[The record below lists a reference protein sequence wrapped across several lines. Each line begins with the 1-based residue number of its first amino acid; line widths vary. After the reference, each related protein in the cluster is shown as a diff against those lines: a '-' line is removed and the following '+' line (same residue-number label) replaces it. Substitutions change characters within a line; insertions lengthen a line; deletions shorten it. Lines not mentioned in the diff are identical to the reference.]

1 MQEIINRLDSLA
13 KKVSLIECTDIND
26 IKELFDIYDSI
37 INSDATQLG
46 SMSDRIIKTLFHIFE
61 CLTDATI
68 DAIHVADDIKIK
80 IIDIINNMA
89 ALYTKSISG
98 EMAFVHFLYILNKRK
113 QLYEER
119 DILANCNE
127 YVDRLESLSW
137 LFEIECDGE
146 LAYPIGDLLSSS
158 ILDNFVPDEDHLL
171 YLIASL
177 QLFGNL
183 RQIPV
188 EAKDTI
194 LKYSKQYNL
203 KILELLC
210 DDGKILF
217 GPERKKNME
226 QNRIIVARK
235 DTTILVRTTDLLH
248 EEIPGYTYEYE
259 INANNQRLAKFTTF
273 YLNPSEQLIS
283 LDDFLEK
290 ASADECRKVIIK
302 AISDGAYNIFMCD
315 SIIYNSGSRCFVNWV
330 NPMVSQ
336 DKVIVSDVMG
346 EAATKGNL
354 EKAFFFTL
362 DRHGPKNWCRPA
374 VLVRNDIDILTIDFL
389 IEFCCSVSE
398 GLQITAASFV
408 PQALENWEKDKSVF
422 AQNHIIRLFFEQV
435 LTQRKNITKAMTA
448 YTQFVIKNYD
458 SSGDIDENTRLVMP
472 YAFYMP
478 FQSYEDVLLTFLG
491 VQNANKETYQY
502 VEIEHKVDGQWLKGD
517 TLVDLPILD
526 IKTQDL
532 VIPSHMTA
540 VKYKGLYDTEAN
552 KIYVLTST
560 LDKPAI
566 NAIDTLIPILNRS
579 VIYQENISCIRTL
592 PIDSLYEIIHNIG
605 ISNKITSFFWPKP
618 AVSHLS
624 VEQQVPL
631 LLYKILHHICFYEIQ
646 NKLDKWKKLIFDCHL
661 IDTCKRDAAMYTAF
675 ADETHKLAPG
685 NNCLLISKQQHADKS
700 TLEAILEFPRERSIV
715 DIAFDAQALNS
726 HIELIDNRYCFKT
739 KDGTPYEI
747 KRIIF
752 LTDNIISGA
761 STKIMLKFHLSGQ
774 SDNDEAVKR
783 SYIVLED
790 GKTIRNIID
799 INSPRIEIH
808 TAFWFSSIG
817 DCPRVETDDP
827 MPCFEI
833 SVADKKKF
841 TVYVNAQQTYLPTDY
856 SYTQQ
861 AFDLAKDL
869 YARKSA
875 ETYSPSGRLAHR
887 GDTETRHLLFRF
899 NNMPSF
905 YLFPEDV
912 MDTQKKIGL
921 FDHRK
926 ENV

>member
-1 MQEIINRLDSLA
+1 MQEITNKLDSLA
-13 KKVSLIECTDIND
+13 KKVSLIECADIND
-26 IKELFDIYDSI
+26 INELFDIYDSI

-61 CLTDATI
+61 CLTDATV
-68 DAIHVADDIKIK
+68 DTIHVTDDIKAK
-80 IIDIINNMA
+80 IIDTINNMA
-89 ALYTKSISG
+89 PLYSTPTSGDMAL
-98 EMAFVHFLYILNKRK
+98 VHFLYILNKRK

-137 LFEIECDGE
+137 LFKIEYNGD

-158 ILDNFVPDEDHLL
+158 ILDNFEPDEDHLL

-177 QLFGNL
+177 QLFSNL
-183 RQIPV
+183 RQIPP
-188 EAKDTI
+188 EAKETI

-210 DDGKILF
+210 NDGKILF
-217 GPERKKNME
+217 GQDRKKNME

-235 DTTILVRTTDLLH
+235 DTTILVRTTDLLR
-248 EEIPGYTYEYE
+248 EEIPGYTYDYE
-259 INANNQRLAKFTTF
+259 MNVNNQRLAKFTTF
-273 YLNPSEQLIS
+273 HLDPSEQLIS
-283 LDDFLEK
+283 LDEFLEK
-290 ASADECRKVIIK
+290 ASADECRKVIAK
-302 AISDGAYNIFMCD
+302 AIIDGAYNIFMCD
-315 SIIYNSGSRCFVNWV
+315 SIIYNSGSRCFVNWL
-330 NPMVSQ
+330 NPMISQ
-336 DKVIVSDVMG
+336 DKVIISDVMG
-346 EAATKGNL
+346 EASTKGSL

-362 DRHGPKNWCRPA
+362 DRHGPRNWCRPA
-374 VLVRNDIDILTIDFL
+374 VLVRNGIDILTIDFL

-398 GLQITAASFV
+398 NLQIAAASFV
-408 PQALENWEKDKSVF
+408 PQALENWEKDKSDF
-422 AQNHIIRLFFEQV
+422 AQNHIIRCFFDQV
-435 LTQRKNITKAMTA
+435 LTHRKNITKAMTA

-458 SSGDIDENTRLVMP
+458 SSGDIDEDTRLVMP
-472 YAFYMP
+472 YAFYLP
-478 FQSYEDVLLTFLG
+478 FQSYEDILLTFLN
-491 VQNANKETYQY
+491 VQSINKEAYQY
-502 VEIEHKVDGQWLKGD
+502 VEIEHRFDGQWLTGD
-517 TLVDLPILD
+517 TLVDLPVLD
-526 IKTQDL
+526 IKTQEL
-532 VIPSHMTA
+532 VIPSHMTTA
-540 VKYKGLYDTEAN
+540 KYKGLYDTEAN
-552 KIYVLTST
+552 KIYALTST
-560 LDKPAI
+560 LDKPVI
-566 NAIDTLIPILNRS
+566 NAIDTLISILSRS
-579 VIYQENISCIRTL
+579 VISQDCVPSIRTL
-592 PIDSLYEIIHNIG
+592 PIDDLYNIIHNIG
-605 ISNKITSFFWPKP
+605 VSTKITSFFWPQS
-618 AVSHLS
+618 AILHLS
-624 VEQQVPL
+624 VEQTVPL
-631 LLYKILHHICFYEIQ
+631 LLYKILHHICFYEMQ
-646 NKLDKWKKLIFDCHL
+646 NKLDQWKKLIFDYHL
-661 IDTCKRDAAMYTAF
+661 IDTCKRDASMYTTF
-675 ADETHKLAPG
+675 SDNIHRLAPE

-700 TLEAILEFPRERSIV
+700 TLEAILELPRERSIV
-715 DIAFDAQALNS
+715 DIAFDAQSLNN
-726 HIELIDNRYCFKT
+726 HIELINDRYFFKT
-739 KDGTPYEI
+739 KDGTLYEI

-761 STKIMLKFHLSGQ
+761 STKIMLKYHLSSQ
-774 SDNDEAVKR
+774 LDNDEAVKR

-841 TVYVNAQQTYLPTDY
+841 TVYVNAQQTYLPTDH

-899 NNMPSF
+899 NNMPNF